1 MYEPTLD
8 DYATSNDN
16 AILTRDEQ
24 GILEVRLHSN
34 GGRLVWGEKPHAE
47 LGYLFAS
54 IAADRANRIVIITGT
69 GDSYIGDYDGTVG
82 GTMTAER
89 WDHSMYNGR
98 RLMERFLDIEVPVI
112 SAVNGPVLMHP
123 ELALLA
129 DIVIASDSAVFADSH
144 LMAGTVPGDGGH
156 VIWPLLIGVN
166 RARHMLLTNRRLSA
180 QDALD
185 LGIISEVATQERL
198 LARAHEV
205 ANELVKVP
213 YLALRYA
220 RELMVKPIRK
230 LVIENL
236 DHGLALEGLAS
247 GYYWPAKHE
256 EDWEEIKISGSDD

>member
-8 DYATSNDN
+8 DYAESNDN
-16 AILTRDEQ
+16 AILTRDEH

-34 GGRLVWGEKPHAE
+34 GGHLVWGEKPHAE
-47 LGYLFAS
+47 LGYLFAA
-54 IAADRANRIVIITGT
+54 IAADRANRIVIMTGT
-69 GDSYIGDYDGTVG
+69 GDSYIGDYDGSVG
-82 GTMTAER
+82 GKMSAER

-98 RLMERFLDIEVPVI
+98 RLFERFLDIEVPVI

-129 DIVIASDSAVFADSH
+129 DIVVASDNAVFADSH

-156 VIWPLLIGVN
+156 ILWPLLIGVN

-180 QDALD
+180 QEALE
-185 LGIISEVATQERL
+185 LGIVSEVVSQDQLLDRARE
-198 LARAHEV
+198 LAR
-205 ANELVKVP
+205 ELVKVP
-213 YLALRYA
+213 YLTLRYA

-230 LVIENL
+230 LVAENL
-236 DHGLALEGLAS
+236 GHGLALEGLAS
-247 GYYWPAKHE
+247 GFYWPAKHE

>member
-8 DYATSNDN
+8 QYAQSNDN
-16 AILTRDEQ
+16 AVLTRDDQ

-34 GGRLVWGEKPHAE
+34 GGHLVWGEKPHAE

-54 IAADRANRIVIITGT
+54 IAADRANRLVIITGT

-112 SAVNGPVLMHP
+112 AAVNGPVLMHP

-129 DIVIASDSAVFADSH
+129 DIVIAADNAVFADSH

-156 VIWPLLIGVN
+156 IIWPLLIGVN

-180 QDALD
+180 TEALD
-185 LGIISEVATQERL
+185 LGIVSEVVGQDEL
-198 LARAHEV
+198 NARAWAV
-205 ANELVKVP
+205 ARELIKTP

-220 RELMVKPIRK
+220 RELMIKPIRK
-230 LVIENL
+230 LVLESL

-247 GYYWPAKHE
+247 GYYWPAKHDH
-256 EDWEEIKISGSDD
+256 DWEEIKISGPDE